1 MKAVIQ
7 RVSSAS
13 VSIDGKVHQTIGNG
27 LLVLLGVSKTDTM
40 VNAEKMAKKIID
52 LRIFED
58 ENGLMNLS
66 VKNIDGGILVISQFT
81 ICANTDKSGN
91 RPSFSDAMEPVQ
103 ANELFEHTVK
113 LMRDYYY
120 VNDRIKT
127 GFFAAM
133 MDIELVNKGPVT
145 IIMDK

>member
-13 VSIDGKVHQTIGNG
+13 VRIDGKVHQTIGNG
-27 LLVLLGVSKTDTM
+27 LLVLLGVSKTDKI

-66 VKNIDGGILVISQFT
+66 VKNIGGGILVISQFT

-91 RPSFSDAMEPVQ
+91 RPSFSDAMEPVH
-103 ANELFEHTVK
+103 ANELFGHTVK
-113 LMRDYYY
+113 LMRDYY

-127 GFFAAM
+127 GIFAAM

>member
-13 VSIDGKVHQTIGNG
+13 VRIDGKVHQTIGNG

-58 ENGLMNLS
+58 EIGLMNLS
-66 VKNIDGGILVISQFT
+66 VKNIGGGILVISQFT
-81 ICANTDKSGN
+81 ICANTNKSGN

-103 ANELFEHTVK
+103 ANELFGHTVK
-113 LMRDYYY
+113 QMRDYY

-127 GFFAAM
+127 GIFAAM